1 MTALI
6 IAPTT
11 RAVKGQV
18 PADPPPDPGV
28 GGGVRIGYRAAPMDL
43 FDRSERP
50 VAPGV
55 ARPGA
60 PLAERMRP
68 GRLTDMVGQAALLG
82 PGGLVAGL
90 LAERR
95 GELPSLLLWGPP
107 GSGKTTLARAIA
119 RELGDV
125 AFEPFS
131 AVLGGVK
138 EVREIVERA
147 KDRRRR
153 GQGRTL
159 LFVDE
164 IHRFNKGQQDAF
176 LPHVEDGTLVLVGAT
191 TENPSFALNAALL
204 SRCRVLRLEPL
215 APAEIAALVRRA
227 LVDPDGLGGF
237 GLALYDAVVQLVA
250 EHADGD
256 ARRALGDLEVLVQ
269 HALRAPLDLAAAGR
283 ILGAKVLRHD
293 RDGDQH
299 YDLTSALIKSLRGS
313 DPDAALYWLA
323 RLLEAGDDPR
333 FLARR
338 LIIFA
343 AEDVGNADPRALGV
357 ALDCAQALERI
368 GLPEGRIVLGQAAT
382 YLATAPKSNAS
393 YLAIDRAL
401 AAARQHGTLPVP
413 VHLRNAPTRLMQAL
427 GHAEGYRY
435 PHDHGGWVPDHY
447 LPEALRGEVFYDP
460 AGHGYERH
468 LAERLAAWREARA
481 RADADPGAASERG
494 SRD

>member
-1 MTALI
+1 
-6 IAPTT
+6 
-11 RAVKGQV
+11 
-18 PADPPPDPGV
+18 
-28 GGGVRIGYRAAPMDL
+28 MDL
-43 FDRSERP
+43 FDRPE
-50 VAPGV
+50 PGV
-55 ARPGA
+55 PTPPREGA

-68 GRLTDMVGQAALLG
+68 ATLGEMVGQAALLG
-82 PGGLVAGL
+82 PGGLVASL

-95 GELPSLLLWGPP
+95 GQLPSLVLWGPP
-107 GSGKTTLARAIA
+107 GSGKTTLARALA
-119 RELGDV
+119 RELGGI

-153 GQGRTL
+153 GQGRTW

-215 APAEIAALVRRA
+215 STADLTLLVRRA
-227 LVDPDGLGGF
+227 LADPDGLGGF
-237 GLALYDAVVQLVA
+237 GVTLDDAVVQLVV

-256 ARRALGDLEVLVQ
+256 ARRALGDLEVLVR
-269 HALRAPLDLAAAGR
+269 HALADASRTGATPAVELEAAAR
-283 ILGAKVLRHD
+283 LLGGKVLRHD

-299 YDLTSALIKSLRGS
+299 YDLTSAFIKSMRGS

-333 FLARR
+333 VLARR
-338 LIIFA
+338 MVIFA

-357 ALDCAQALERI
+357 AVDCAQALERI
-368 GLPEGRIVLGQAAT
+368 GLPEGRIVLGQAAA

-393 YLAIDRAL
+393 YLAIDRAI
-401 AAARQHGTLPVP
+401 AAVKAHGTLPVP
-413 VHLRNAPTRLMQAL
+413 PQLRNAPTKLMSAL
-427 GHAEGYRY
+427 GHGAGYRY

-447 LPEALRGEVFYDP
+447 LPEALRGQVFYDP
-460 AGHGYERH
+460 PGQGYERH
-468 LAERLAAWREARA
+468 IAERLAAWRAARA
-481 RADADPGAASERG
+481 TEDGGE
-494 SRD
+494 